1 MITTVTPNPS
11 LDRTLHVARFAPG
24 HVNRATDT
32 MVEPSGKGV
41 NVALAL
47 HGAGVPVRA
56 VLPVGGSAG
65 HEIAVLLDG
74 FGLEHIA
81 VPIAGAVRSNISLVE
96 ADGRSTKV
104 NEPGPDLSA
113 ADLAQPLHGTAPA
126 PRRQHRRRRRR
137 IPRRLARRC
146 TRRRDECGRARQ
158 RAALRR
164 HRRRARGHPARRT
177 GSAPSG
183 LHSPR
188 RGGDAAQ
195 PVTVR
200 DQRRIVLVSMSSWCP
215 SKRTPL
221 RSATATHTSG
231 MHAVAPTPM
240 MVFTPAARAAAI
252 PAGASSNTAQCRGDT
267 DRRCAARR

>member
-126 PRRQHRRRRRR
+126 RHVVNTVGAGDAFLAGWLAAVHAGATNADALANSLRFGATAVEHEGTLLAVPDPRR
-137 IPRRLARRC
+137 PVSVVP
-146 TRRRDECGRARQ
+146 
-158 RAALRR
+158 AA
-164 HRRRARGHPARRT
+164 
-177 GSAPSG
+177 
-183 LHSPR
+183 
-188 RGGDAAQ
+188 AA
-195 PVTVR
+195 
-200 DQRRIVLVSMSSWCP
+200 
-215 SKRTPL
+215 TPL
-221 RSATATHTSG
+221 N
-231 MHAVAPTPM
+231 P
-240 MVFTPAARAAAI
+240 
-252 PAGASSNTAQCRGDT
+252 
-267 DRRCAARR
+267 